1 MAFPWTKRTRAEE
14 QDEIEIKPEEI
25 QKELGLD
32 KINERLTAQESA
44 NTEVLTFIREQRQQR
59 EAAEAR
65 AQQEEQQRTQQR
77 EQSEM
82 PDFYTDP
89 DKAIAE
95 RMKPLVNNQINTNSI
110 LMRREI
116 FDDPAFE
123 YYDGETKTLIDRYID
138 SLPLSHRADPAS
150 IKNCYYTV
158 MGQKMGEI
166 KEGKLKSRFS
176 KAAVA
181 ASGTGASKGESETV
195 DQVSAEEERVI
206 REFGISKEDYIK
218 NRRETNYV

>member
-1 MAFPWTKRTRAEE
+1 MAFPWTRKRAIDDQE
-14 QDEIEIKPEEI
+14 DIEIKPEEI

-44 NTEVLTFIREQRQQR
+44 NTEVLTFVREQRQQR

-65 AQQEEQQRTQQR
+65 AQEEQQRIQQR
-77 EQSEM
+77 KEQEEM

-95 RMKPLVNNQINTNSI
+95 RMKPLINNQINTNSI

-166 KEGKLKSRFS
+166 KEGKLKSRFA
-176 KAAVA
+176 KASAA
-181 ASGTGASKGESETV
+181 ASGTGASKGEPETV
-195 DQVSAEEERVI
+195 DTISQDEERVI